1 MPDTAVVGAA
11 GVDVIVAA
19 TIENSPVVV
28 PVPIELRA
36 ETLNLYV
43 VPADSPVFV

>member
-1 MPDTAVVGAA
+1 MDG
-11 GVDVIVAA
+11 IVAA
-19 TIENSPVVV
+19 TIVNSVEVV

-43 VPADSPVFV
+43 VPADRAVFVKLVVVTPVCN